1 MIELEDSMAILVPVT
16 ALYGAVNAIFNVVL
30 AANVSRNRGR
40 SKVNLGVGTDDGL
53 TRANRAHG
61 NNSEYLALALVMLMV
76 TELSGGGSTALHV
89 FGGTLTIARLLHAHG
104 MYANVVPTRAAGA
117 TLTWLTV
124 VGLAVY
130 ALMLRY
136 GGQ

>member
-1 MIELEDSMAILVPVT
+1 MAILVPVT

-30 AANVSRNRGR
+30 AGNVSRNRGR
-40 SKVNLGVGTDDGL
+40 SKVFVGVGADEGL

-61 NNSEYLALALVMLMV
+61 NNSEYVALAVVMLMIA
-76 TELSGGGSTALHV
+76 ELSGGGSTVLHV
-89 FGGTLTIARLLHAHG
+89 FGGTLTLARLLHAHG
-104 MYANVVPTRAAGA
+104 MFANVVPTRAAGA
-117 TLTWLTV
+117 TLTWLTI

>member
-1 MIELEDSMAILVPVT
+1 MAILVPVT

>member
-1 MIELEDSMAILVPVT
+1 MIEPEESMAILVPVT

-30 AANVSRNRGR
+30 ATNVSRNRGR
-40 SKVNLGVGTDDGL
+40 SKVFAGVGADEGL

-61 NNSEYLALALVMLMV
+61 NNSEYVALAVVMLMIA
-76 TELSGGGSTALHV
+76 ELSGGGSTVLHV
-89 FGGTLTIARLLHAHG
+89 FGGTLTAARLLHAHG
-104 MYANVVPTRAAGA
+104 MFANFVPTRATGA
-117 TLTWLTV
+117 TLTWLTI